1 MVKYILRDISKR
13 RGIMNIG
20 KKDVLLHINGR
31 LTFKD
36 KLILHIF
43 KRYTYII
50 YNMGYLDGFNFRD

>member
-1 MVKYILRDISKR
+1 
-13 RGIMNIG
+13 MNIG